1 MLRDLTY
8 LLVYSEKIQ
17 RFGLITRLIIPIVVL
32 YLIFHTRLYSSTLL
46 EEIVGLILILIYEML
61 IASWIRG
68 FKGVISGL
76 KLYLIFTAISS
87 VVFLVSSL
95 FGMLAP
101 DPTTIPVAA
110 LRLVVFFIVLTLL
123 FQLISLDEWR
133 TIFEKLGLKTPSELY
148 PLILLQLPLTLYY
161 LSESATAVKLKYK
174 GRRLHRVVVP
184 LILLTAHT
192 SRSILESYVIYGFSS
207 RVKIKLI
214 SKYDIIIYITLTI
227 LIITTLLLHVFQ

>member
-46 EEIVGLILILIYEML
+46 EEIVRLILILIYEML

-110 LRLVVFFIVLTLL
+110 LRLVVFFIALTLL

-227 LIITTLLLHVFQ
+227 LIITILLLHVFQ

>member
-110 LRLVVFFIVLTLL
+110 LRLVVFFIALTLL

-227 LIITTLLLHVFQ
+227 LIITILLLHVFQ

>member
-87 VVFLVSSL
+87 VVFLISSL

>member
-1 MLRDLTY
+1 M
-8 LLVYSEKIQ
+8 
-17 RFGLITRLIIPIVVL
+17 
-32 YLIFHTRLYSSTLL
+32 RLYSSTLL
-46 EEIVGLILILIYEML
+46 EETVGLILILIYEML

-87 VVFLVSSL
+87 VVFLISSL

>member
-1 MLRDLTY
+1 
-8 LLVYSEKIQ
+8 
-17 RFGLITRLIIPIVVL
+17 
-32 YLIFHTRLYSSTLL
+32 LL

-101 DPTTIPVAA
+101 DPTTIPVAT

>member
-1 MLRDLTY
+1 M
-8 LLVYSEKIQ
+8 
-17 RFGLITRLIIPIVVL
+17 
-32 YLIFHTRLYSSTLL
+32 RLYSSTLL

-227 LIITTLLLHVFQ
+227 LIITILLLHVFQ

>member
-1 MLRDLTY
+1 LLRDLTY

-87 VVFLVSSL
+87 VVFLISSL

>member
-1 MLRDLTY
+1 LLRDLTY

-46 EEIVGLILILIYEML
+46 KETVGLILILIYEML

>member
-101 DPTTIPVAA
+101 DPTTIPVAT

>member
-32 YLIFHTRLYSSTLL
+32 YLIFHMRLYSSTLL
-46 EEIVGLILILIYEML
+46 EETVGLILILIYEML

-87 VVFLVSSL
+87 VVFLISSL

>member
-1 MLRDLTY
+1 LLRDLTY

-110 LRLVVFFIVLTLL
+110 LRLVVFFIALTLL

-227 LIITTLLLHVFQ
+227 LIITILLLHVFQ

>member
-46 EEIVGLILILIYEML
+46 EETVGLILILIYEML

-110 LRLVVFFIVLTLL
+110 LRLVVFFIALTLL

-227 LIITTLLLHVFQ
+227 LIITILLLHVFQ

>member
-32 YLIFHTRLYSSTLL
+32 YLIFHMRLYSSTLL

-227 LIITTLLLHVFQ
+227 LIITILLLHVFQ

>member
-1 MLRDLTY
+1 
-8 LLVYSEKIQ
+8 
-17 RFGLITRLIIPIVVL
+17 
-32 YLIFHTRLYSSTLL
+32 
-46 EEIVGLILILIYEML
+46 ML